1 MAYAT
6 SSMSARALVDVE
18 DLLKILLVL
27 AIAWI
32 ALQLATAIV
41 GWLISGIIATVV
53 FVVKVGLAVAIVGLI
68 VMWLTDR
75 I

>member
-1 MAYAT
+1 
-6 SSMSARALVDVE
+6 MSARALVDVE